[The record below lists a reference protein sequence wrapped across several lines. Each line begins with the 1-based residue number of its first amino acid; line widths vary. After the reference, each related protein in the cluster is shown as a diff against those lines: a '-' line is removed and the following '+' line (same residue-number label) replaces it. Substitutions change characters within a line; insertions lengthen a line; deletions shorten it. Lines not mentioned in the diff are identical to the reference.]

1 MKKIIIIL
9 ITLLSSLIFIWSFFV
24 VTLTGKI
31 VDKNGNSLP
40 YVRISKIN
48 NTYYPIFWSIQSLS
62 ITNEEGE
69 FKLKDIHIGELC
81 LRFSYDMIKESNTH
95 ELILFEECG
104 DVYHLDDKDIGIFT
118 IDVKSAL
125 QDISSDTNMTNDFK
139 VRDEYGELKNITIP
153 IDKT

>member
-1 MKKIIIIL
+1 VKKIIIIL
-9 ITLLSSLIFIWSFFV
+9 IALLSSLIFIWSFFV

-31 VDKNGNSLP
+31 VDKNGNPLP

-48 NTYYPIFWSIQSLS
+48 NTYYPIFWSMRSLT
-62 ITNEEGE
+62 ITNEKGE
-69 FKLKDIHIGELC
+69 FKLNDIHIGELC
-81 LRFSYDMIKESNTH
+81 LRFSYDMIKVSNAH

-118 IDVKSAL
+118 IDVKNTL
-125 QDISSDTNMTNDFK
+125 KNISSDINMTNDFK
-139 VRDEYGELKNITIP
+139 VRDKYGELKNITIP